1 MNMAIAVE
9 RFNSNVSY
17 SGLLHAVTGDV
28 SVLTSLQETLGLFAL
43 KDIDMGKCHRP
54 KNLYII

>member
-1 MNMAIAVE
+1 MAIAVE

-28 SVLTSLQETLGLFAL
+28 SVLNLSCLYDFQCKVMEESLVAGLGLF
-43 KDIDMGKCHRP
+43 
-54 KNLYII
+54 